1 MRDLVHLIVF
11 SYNTQSSKKDWK
23 ERHRVT
29 TTFYM
34 VHVVHFYFLFLV
46 SSDLFLLFDSFFLSG
61 NLLGLGGL
69 VQGGVGRVEW
79 RVA

>member
-1 MRDLVHLIVF
+1 MTIFLACLTKAEKKDKEKTTTKLNVMRDLVHLIVF

-34 VHVVHFYFLFLV
+34 VHVVHFYFFV
-46 SSDLFLLFDSFFLSG
+46 FS
-61 NLLGLGGL
+61 
-69 VQGGVGRVEW
+69 E
-79 RVA
+79 

>member
-34 VHVVHFYFLFLV
+34 VHVVHFYFLILV
-46 SSDLFLLFDSFFLSG
+46 SSDLFLLFDRFFLSG

-69 VQGGVGRVEW
+69 VQGG
-79 RVA
+79 